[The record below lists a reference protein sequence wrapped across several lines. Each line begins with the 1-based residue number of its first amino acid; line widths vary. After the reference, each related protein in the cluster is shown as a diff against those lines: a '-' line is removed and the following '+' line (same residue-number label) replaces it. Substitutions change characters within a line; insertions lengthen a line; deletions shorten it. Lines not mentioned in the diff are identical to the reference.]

1 MRLKIF
7 LFAFQA
13 FLLSTISICGST
25 KQVFTFEL
33 KGEINP
39 VTNRQVKI
47 AFQKA
52 DSLRA
57 DYIVIELNTYGG
69 AVSDADE
76 IVSTILKTEIPVYIW
91 INNTA
96 GSAGSYI
103 SVACDSIYMSKASVI
118 GSSTVVDQQG
128 KVVAEKYQSF
138 MRTKFRTAAQAT
150 GKDPD
155 LCAKFVGT
163 NLGTDSAYVLC
174 LTNNEAI
181 DTGLCVMEI
190 NRVEEIFIAKGITKI
205 EVTKYKQTLEDRII
219 DFFVHPAVKS
229 VLVLLIIGGIYYEL
243 KTPGLGFPI
252 IASGIAVV
260 LYFVPDYLQG
270 ALEHWELLL
279 FVAGVILLILE
290 AFVIPGFGVAGIA
303 GIVCVS
309 TSLVLSMLQNN
320 FFDFQFVLPSEL
332 FQSFSVMSIGFFGM
346 VIMVLI
352 AGPLLRNNKHLQKMS
367 VMETIHE
374 TANLSIGTFEVG
386 DNGVVYS
393 VLKPYGKVKLR
404 DRIIE
409 AKSMYGVIEE
419 GEMVEIKQIKNNEII
434 VGLLN
439 NNE

>member
-1 MRLKIF
+1 MKLNVF
-7 LFAFQA
+7 LFAFSLL
-13 FLLSTISICGST
+13 FLSTIIVAQT
-25 KQVFTFEL
+25 PKQVFTFEL

-47 AFQKA
+47 AFEEA
-52 DSLRA
+52 DSMKV

-76 IVSTILKTEIPVYIW
+76 IVATILAKEIPVYIW

-103 SVACDSIYMSKASVI
+103 SVACDSIYMSPASVI
-118 GSSTVVDQQG
+118 GSSTVVDQEG

-155 LCAKFVGT
+155 LCAKFVGE
-163 NLGTDSAYVLC
+163 NLGTDSAFVLC
-174 LTNNEAI
+174 LTNQEAI
-181 DTGLCVMEI
+181 DTGICVMEVR
-190 NRVEEIFIAKGITKI
+190 RVEEIFIAKGITDI
-205 EVTKYKQTLEDRII
+205 EVFKYKQTTADKII

-252 IASGIAVV
+252 IASAIAIV

-270 ALEHWELLL
+270 ALEHWELLV
-279 FVAGVILLILE
+279 FIVGVILLVLE

-303 GIVCVS
+303 GIICVL
-309 TSLVLSMLQNN
+309 TSLILSMLQN
-320 FFDFQFVLPSEL
+320 DFLDFRFVLPSEL
-332 FQSFSVMSIGFFGM
+332 YASFSVMAIGIFGISV
-346 VIMVLI
+346 VILV
-352 AGPLLRNNKHLQKMS
+352 AGPLLKNNKRFQRMS

-374 TANLSIGTFEVG
+374 KANVSIGKFEVG
-386 DNGVVYS
+386 DIGEVFS
-393 VLKPYGKVKLR
+393 VLKPYGKIKIGE
-404 DRIIE
+404 RIIE
-409 AKSMYGVIEE
+409 AKSLHGMLEKGTL
-419 GEMVEIKQIKNNEII
+419 VEIKQIKGDNIF
-434 VGLLN
+434 VAPKTV
-439 NNE
+439 